1 MYADLSNTVSSVRS
15 RAVFQHRDMSNVP
28 MAEFLAAMAAT
39 TIKGQENIE
48 AAAISFYLSNH
59 GFHLIEAANAPTEA
73 LSPLHAKLAQDHVA
87 LTSRMGMRMLFYIL
101 TISAEE
107 APFELERKPNFFDFV
122 ESATSPD
129 ASKWL
134 KAIMDRSGRA
144 GGMLG
149 TAKTCGNATLGQCV
163 KALELCFRF
172 GKWNYGFGSL
182 PWAIVAETAGE
193 VIRGTNSLELMV
205 DKAFTLCHNNGAIFN
220 KGHQFTTYRQDFYA
234 ILDIQASGQI
244 PSAIAA
250 GIKSS
255 GFDSPAVKAIH
266 QKYAKAFPEEFNK
279 KYDPSLIKS
288 MEAVRAKKDA
298 ALKQKTQA
306 FLGVSGGGAA
316 PGIPA
321 GPPRRACDDLFS
333 ADDLSLIT
341 GIPQPSKKGF

>member
-1 MYADLSNTVSSVRS
+1 MYAGLSNTVSSVRS
-15 RAVFQHRDMSNVP
+15 RAVFQHRDMSSVP
-28 MAEFLAAMAAT
+28 MADFLAAKTAT
-39 TIKGQENIE
+39 SIKGQENIE

-59 GFHLIEAANAPTEA
+59 GFHLIEAANAPTEE
-73 LSPLHAKLAQDHVA
+73 LSPEHAMLAKEHVV
-87 LTSRMGMRMLFYIL
+87 LTSKMGMRMLFYIL
-101 TISAEE
+101 TIAAEE
-107 APFELERKPNFFDFV
+107 AALEQERKPNFFDFV

-129 ASKWL
+129 AAKWL
-134 KAIMDRSGRA
+134 KMIMERSDGR

-149 TAKTCGNATLGQCV
+149 SEKTCGKATLGQCV

-172 GKWNYGFGSL
+172 GRWSYGCGSL
-182 PWAIVAETAGE
+182 PWAIVTETAGE

-220 KGHQFTTYRQDFYA
+220 KGHQFTRYVSDFYA

-250 GIKSS
+250 GLRSS
-255 GFDSPAVKAIH
+255 GFDSPVVKAIH

-288 MEAVRAKKDA
+288 MEEVRVKKDV
-298 ALKQKTQA
+298 ALKQKTRA
-306 FLGVSGGGAA
+306 FIGISGGAA
-316 PGIPA
+316 AGAPA

-333 ADDLSLIT
+333 AEDLSLIT
-341 GIPQPSKKGF
+341 GIPPASKKGF